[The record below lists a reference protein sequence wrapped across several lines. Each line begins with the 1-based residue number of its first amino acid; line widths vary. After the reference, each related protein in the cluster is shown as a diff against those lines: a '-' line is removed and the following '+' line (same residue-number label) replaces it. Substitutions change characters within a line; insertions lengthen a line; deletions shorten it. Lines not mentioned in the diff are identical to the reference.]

1 MKRCLNSFKY
11 FLINFY
17 EIIFPLL
24 YHIKILPLEI
34 IIRKD
39 NRPYWLKKLVT
50 KIIKIYVRQF
60 LEPQFDYLGKG
71 GAYFKPRYIKVFGGN
86 VSIDDYPTLIGSKDA
101 HIQLTS
107 WDIGEHK
114 GEIKIGKF
122 CLITP
127 GVRIMSAKSIVIG
140 DACMIA
146 HGAYISDADWHGI
159 YDRAEPVGNS
169 KPVVFED
176 NVWIG
181 DSAIICK
188 GVTIGKN
195 SIIGAGA
202 VVTKDVPPNSIFAGN
217 PAKLVKTLDDVE
229 FNTRANFL
237 EDPIKLAKEFD
248 ALDKYTLGQNS
259 LFGWLKSLVMP
270 DKSN

>member
-1 MKRCLNSFKY
+1 MWSLPAVAEHTSLTLVLSN
-11 FLINFY
+11 ND
-17 EIIFPLL
+17 LL
-24 YHIKILPLEI
+24 TFMVDLTIKISPLEI

-50 KIIKIYVRQF
+50 KIVKIYVRQF

-101 HIQLTS
+101 HIQFTS

-127 GVRIMSAKSIVIG
+127 GVRIMSAKSIIIG

-159 YDRAEPVGNS
+159 YDRAEPVGNT
-169 KPVVFED
+169 KPVVFPT
-176 NVWIG
+176 G
-181 DSAIICK
+181 SALSYICLLY
-188 GVTIGKN
+188 T
-195 SIIGAGA
+195 S
-202 VVTKDVPPNSIFAGN
+202 
-217 PAKLVKTLDDVE
+217 
-229 FNTRANFL
+229 
-237 EDPIKLAKEFD
+237 D
-248 ALDKYTLGQNS
+248 AADE
-259 LFGWLKSLVMP
+259 
-270 DKSN
+270 